1 MRSTRAVAL
10 ADHLW
15 ELYGRMA
22 EEMGS
27 DREALVNE
35 AMHVFARLNGYLVP
49 VQPGTPRRPSP
60 APQAEGGV
68 ATPPPSVPGEPPAP
82 PPGAGAQPASQDAPP
97 PIPSGVVAPGG
108 RDLFLLRDDGSE
120 VRVGEVRFLIG
131 RGRHCHLVLDGPKV
145 SREHAAIFREGDGWF
160 IEDLQSANGTW
171 HRQARIDRRRI
182 ADGDE
187 FFVCA
192 ERVRCQLR

>member
-1 MRSTRAVAL
+1 MRTTRGVAL

-35 AMHVFARLNGYLVP
+35 AMHVFARLNGYLLP
-49 VQPGTPRRPSP
+49 AQAGFPRRAAP
-60 APQAEGGV
+60 APQDQGV
-68 ATPPPSVPGEPPAP
+68 PAP
-82 PPGAGAQPASQDAPP
+82 PPPPVSGELPGPPPPGSHDGPP

-120 VRVGEVRFLIG
+120 VRVGEKRFLIG
-131 RGRHCHLVLDGPKV
+131 RGRHCDLVLDGPKV

-171 HRQARIDRRRI
+171 HRQARIDRRPI

-187 FFVCA
+187 YFVCA

>member
-1 MRSTRAVAL
+1 MKTTRAVSL

-35 AMHVFARLNGYLVP
+35 AMHVFARLNGHLLP
-49 VQPGTPRRPSP
+49 AQPAAPSSPTP
-60 APQAEGGV
+60 APQPEG
-68 ATPPPSVPGEPPAP
+68 TPAP
-82 PPGAGAQPASQDAPP
+82 RGEAAGPAPSAAAPEEAPP

-120 VRVGEVRFLIG
+120 VRVGDGRFLIG
-131 RGRHCHLVLDGPKV
+131 RGRHCNLVLDVAKV

-171 HRQARIDRRRI
+171 HRQARIERRRI

-187 FFVCA
+187 YFVCA

>member
-1 MRSTRAVAL
+1 VKSTRAVAL

-15 ELYGRMA
+15 DLFGRMA

-35 AMHVFARLNGYLVP
+35 AMHVFARQHGYL
-49 VQPGTPRRPSP
+49 
-60 APQAEGGV
+60 
-68 ATPPPSVPGEPPAP
+68 PPVPGEPRDE
-82 PPGAGAQPASQDAPP
+82 PPGAAQAQADAEGAAPAREAPP
-97 PIPSGVVAPGG
+97 PIPSGVVAPGA

-120 VRVGEVRFLIG
+120 VRVGEGRFLIG
-131 RGRHCHLVLDGPKV
+131 RGRHCQLVIDGAKV
-145 SREHAAIFREGDGWF
+145 SREHAAIFRDGDGWF

-171 HRQARIDRRRI
+171 HRQVRIDRRPI

-187 FFVCA
+187 YFVCA
-192 ERVRCQLR
+192 DRLRCQLR